1 MPLHRIDTPP
11 LPNNAPTPSTS
22 RYGRIRRLPPK
33 HQDMEVNSQEI
44 GPGLSHM
51 PSFKT
56 QKQQIEEAE
65 MAEVERR
72 RRQPSPTPPSP
83 PTPPVELE
91 MFRTEEDEFGR
102 FRISSKK
109 RSYAL

>member
-1 MPLHRIDTPP
+1 
-11 LPNNAPTPSTS
+11 
-22 RYGRIRRLPPK
+22 
-33 HQDMEVNSQEI
+33 MEVNSREI

-51 PSFKT
+51 LSFKT

-65 MAEVERR
+65 MAEVERH

-91 MFRTEEDEFGR
+91 MFRTEEDEFGH
-102 FRISSKK
+102 FRIYYQRPTSELSTLGARGPGNQQKHLEYIAG
-109 RSYAL
+109 SG